1 MSNWTN
7 FEARTLKANVTDLIR
22 EAIIRGDLPAN
33 SVLNQAQI
41 AEQLGTS
48 RGPVREALGR
58 LEQEGLI
65 KNVPYKGV
73 VITALTPR
81 YVRELYSLRGAL
93 ETFAVSRAIENL
105 NDSHLK
111 KLKQLIKDMDKAAA
125 VKNEIKLGDLDL
137 VFHETIV
144 DMAQH
149 ELLKKT
155 WTTLE
160 IGLKRCLHER
170 HRIYPSLNQVV
181 GSHPAIVEAME
192 AQNSDT
198 AMQLMV
204 EHIRD
209 AGEVLLEQME
219 AEWQETQEAELE
231 TAE

>member
-1 MSNWTN
+1 MSNWTD

-73 VITALTPR
+73 VITSLTPQ
-81 YVRELYSLRGAL
+81 YVKELYSLRDAL
-93 ETFAVSRAIENL
+93 ETFAVRRAIENL
-105 NDSHLK
+105 NEDYLER
-111 KLKQLIKDMDKAAA
+111 LKQIIEDMDKAAA
-125 VKNEIKLGDLDL
+125 VKDEDKLGDIDL
-137 VFHETIV
+137 VFHETII

-170 HRIYPSLNQVV
+170 HKIYPSLDQVV
-181 GSHPAIVEAME
+181 GSHPAIVEAMAARDSE
-192 AQNSDT
+192 T
-198 AMQLMV
+198 AMQLMA
-204 EHIRD
+204 EHIQD
-209 AGEVLLEQME
+209 AGEKLLEQME
-219 AEWQETQEAELE
+219 AEWEETQEAEVE
-231 TAE
+231 TAK

>member
-1 MSNWTN
+1 MSNWTD

-22 EAIIRGDLPAN
+22 EAIIKGDLPAN

-73 VITALTPR
+73 VITSLTPR
-81 YVRELYSLRGAL
+81 YVKELYSLRGAL

-105 NDSHLK
+105 NDTYLE
-111 KLKQLIKDMDKAAA
+111 KLEQIIKDMNEAAT
-125 VKNEIKLGDLDL
+125 VKDEDSLGTIDLI
-137 VFHETIV
+137 FHETIV
-144 DMAQH
+144 EMAQH
-149 ELLKKT
+149 DLLKKT

-170 HRIYPSLNQVV
+170 HKIYPSLDQVV
-181 GSHPAIVEAME
+181 GSHPAIVDAMRARDSE
-192 AQNSDT
+192 T
-198 AMQLMV
+198 AMQLMA
-204 EHIRD
+204 EHIQD
-209 AGEVLLEQME
+209 AGEKLFEQMKD
-219 AEWQETQEAELE
+219 EWEETEEE
-231 TAE
+231 